1 MRINARLDDA
11 RVKKLKQLKS
21 LTRLGVSEIV
31 KRAIDL
37 LYRQQAGRSRD
48 KLDALLASDFVG
60 CAEGPEDLA
69 SRVQAISERGISR
82 TNMVLTD
89 TGYWLALANAR
100 DRWHEA
106 AVTASRRSRR
116 SARRHV
122 AGRDRNLL
130 PHAHAAGRAGGVAL
144 RRTNVEKRAYP

>member
-11 RVKKLKQLKS
+11 RAEKLKQLQS

-69 SRVQAISERGISR
+69 SQYKQY
-82 TNMVLTD
+82 L
-89 TGYWLALANAR
+89 AR
-100 DRWHEA
+100 DLENKHGA
-106 AVTASRRSRR
+106 
-116 SARRHV
+116 
-122 AGRDRNLL
+122 D
-130 PHAHAAGRAGGVAL
+130 
-144 RRTNVEKRAYP
+144 